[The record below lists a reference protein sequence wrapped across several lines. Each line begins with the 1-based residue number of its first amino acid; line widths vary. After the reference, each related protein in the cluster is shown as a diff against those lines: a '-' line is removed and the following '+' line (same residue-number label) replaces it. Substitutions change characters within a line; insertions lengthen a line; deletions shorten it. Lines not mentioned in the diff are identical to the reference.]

1 MTTGIILAVILLILL
16 ANVFLKKTK
25 SVKARKVV
33 GTLHKILGIA
43 LLVMIGVHLVLTL
56 PLIKQRP
63 IAMYILGFVM
73 LACAIAEVV
82 VFLGRKKLKGNW
94 IHLHRIFAIMLLLC
108 MLAHVVFGIGSLQSY
123 QKRIAQV
130 EVTNVDVSQIADGSY
145 IGEYDAGY
153 VYAKVEVTV
162 KDGKIDKVE
171 LLEHRT
177 ERGQKA
183 EVLPA
188 RMVEEQQ
195 VDVDTV
201 SSATN
206 SSKAIKQAVYNALT
220 EEK

>member
-1 MTTGIILAVILLILL
+1 MTTGIIAAIILLLLL

-25 SVKARKVV
+25 NAKARK
-33 GTLHKILGIA
+33 GIAILHKGLGIV
-43 LLVMIGVHLVLTL
+43 LLAVLGLHLILTL

-63 IAMYILGFVM
+63 LAMYVLGFVM
-73 LACAIAEVV
+73 LGCAVAEAVV
-82 VFLGRKKLKGNW
+82 VLCRKRLKGNW
-94 IHLHRIFAIMLLLC
+94 IRLHRIFAITLLLC
-108 MLAHVVFGIGSLQSY
+108 MLAHVAFGIGSLQSY
-123 QKRIAQV
+123 QRRIAEVQ
-130 EVTNVDVSQIADGSY
+130 VTNVDVSQIADGTY
-145 IGEYDAGY
+145 VGEYDAGY

-162 KDGKIDKVE
+162 KAGKIDDVK

-183 EVLPA
+183 QVLPE

-206 SSKAIKQAVYNALT
+206 SSKVIKQAVYNALT
-220 EEK
+220 EE